1 MGAAVKARIESVLGS
16 ARVVYLNGVPDDHP
30 ATYVLVS
37 CPVGE
42 TASLNLGDISDVRAP
57 MVTVKS
63 CSRAPDGQQAAIECM
78 QAQSRIVD
86 ALTGWAPVVGRM
98 SWGLEHVASLPPV
111 RDDSLPTE
119 VVFMAAD
126 RWRAQYQL

>member
-1 MGAAVKARIESVLGS
+1 MGAAVKERLESALGA
-16 ARVVYLNGVPDDHP
+16 ARVVYLNGVPDSHP
-30 ATYVLVS
+30 NAYVLVS
-37 CPVGE
+37 CSVGE
-42 TASLNLGDISDVRAP
+42 TDSLNLGDVSDVRAP

-63 CSRAPDGQQAAIECM
+63 CSRSTDGQRAAAECVW
-78 QAQSRIVD
+78 AQSRIVD
-86 ALTGWAPVVGRM
+86 ALTDWSPIVGRM
-98 SWGLEHVASLPPV
+98 AWCLEHVASLPPV